1 MSARI
6 KSWARRAR
14 VRLLLILGNRCV
26 HCGATNCL
34 TFDCIRPTGDAHHRM
49 STDQRMCYY
58 HKQSRAGNLQIL
70 CADCNT
76 KKSAREN
83 PAYIPAC
90 TPAST
95 HSPAPPDGNFF
106 YKSDFEESMSPF

>member
-14 VRLLLILGNRCV
+14 VRLLIVLGNRCV
-26 HCGATNCL
+26 HCGATSCL
-34 TFDCIRPTGDAHHRM
+34 TFDCIKPMGDAHHRM

-58 HKQSRAGNLQIL
+58 HKQARAGNLQIL

-76 KKSAREN
+76 RKSAREN
-83 PAYIPAC
+83 PAYIPAHAAVQ
-90 TPAST
+90 TR
-95 HSPAPPDGNFF
+95 SPAPPDGNFLI
-106 YKSDFEESMSPF
+106 KSHFEESINPF